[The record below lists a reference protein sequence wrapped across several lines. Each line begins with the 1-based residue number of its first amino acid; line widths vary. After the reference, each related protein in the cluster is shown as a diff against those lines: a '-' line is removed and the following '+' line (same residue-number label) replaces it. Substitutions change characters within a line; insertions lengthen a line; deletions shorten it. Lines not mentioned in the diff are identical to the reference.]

1 MGLDMHIRLTCDL
14 SQQQIDCGYDWTL
27 LTLHSRFCKW
37 LVELEMKIT
46 HFAIF
51 WEQTEDG
58 EPHLFAVAEISF
70 DSPVEI
76 DSKFLDEMHLGGN
89 EDG

>member
-1 MGLDMHIRLTCDL
+1 MHIRLTCDL

-37 LVELEMKIT
+37 LVELEIPIT
-46 HFAIF
+46 HFAIY
-51 WEQTEDG
+51 WETSEGG

-76 DSKFLDEMHLGGN
+76 DSKFLDEMHLGGKS
-89 EDG
+89 EDV